1 MASMDISAN
10 IPSHL
15 TDQEKHMIQQFVTK
29 FQQMDPFQKR
39 NTLTY
44 LSAMVDCSRS
54 TFIDAK
60 QHKKVSVIFSY
71 PPRGH
76 RNDGNPALMS
86 VVELIHAKK
95 LTVKENEYTK
105 QKAIW
110 LCEDFK
116 VSWTPKN
123 NHAILANALEQIGK
137 LEF

>member
-1 MASMDISAN
+1 MASIDSSAN
-10 IPSHL
+10 IPSDL
-15 TDQEKHMIQQFVTK
+15 TDHEKEMILQFVTK
-29 FQQMDPFQKR
+29 FQKMEPLQR
-39 NTLTY
+39 SNTQTY

-54 TFIDAK
+54 AFIDGK

-105 QKAIW
+105 QKATW
-110 LCEDFK
+110 LCEDFN

-123 NHAILANALEQIGK
+123 NHPILANALEQIRK